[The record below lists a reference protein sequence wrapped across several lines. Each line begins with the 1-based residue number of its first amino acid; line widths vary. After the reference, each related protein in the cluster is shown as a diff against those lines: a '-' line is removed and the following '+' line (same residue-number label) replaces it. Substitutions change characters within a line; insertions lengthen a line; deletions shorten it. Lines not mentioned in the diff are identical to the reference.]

1 MANKSSAA
9 EPPASMTVSSMIDT
23 TMKSTKGSSSDQN
36 KAKEGADAEDK
47 KEGEETEEPRR
58 RCNHASSSRC
68 PNCIGQ
74 TASVAPT
81 KPRCHHGPNQK
92 CPNCLDEDAG
102 MIADRK
108 HTPFDGFIAAN
119 KRKCAKSHASNQRC
133 QNCTFS

>member
-1 MANKSSAA
+1 
-9 EPPASMTVSSMIDT
+9 MIDT
-23 TMKSTKGSSSDQN
+23 TMKGTKGTFSEQN
-36 KAKEGADAEDK
+36 KAPKCRRCHGSTQKCINCMSAAQTNNAEGK
-47 KEGEETEEPRR
+47 KEGDETPEEPRG

-119 KRKCAKSHASNQRC
+119 KRKCAKSHASN
-133 QNCTFS
+133 